1 MWRHREVEYGQEKA
15 CFSKKLEIADLT
27 YFRLPFSIFPAVH
40 LGGTFFLLSRF
51 EIGAGFIGPLKN
63 DFARI
68 FLTRTQVSAYIQ
80 ISLCEVLTVPANIL
94 HI

>member
-1 MWRHREVEYGQEKA
+1 VEYEQEKA
-15 CFSKKLEIADLT
+15 CFSKKLDIAVLM
-27 YFRLPFSIFPAVH
+27 YFRFPSLIFPAVH

-51 EIGAGFIGPLKN
+51 EIGAGFIGPLKD

-80 ISLCEVLTVPANIL
+80 ISLCEVLTVPANLL